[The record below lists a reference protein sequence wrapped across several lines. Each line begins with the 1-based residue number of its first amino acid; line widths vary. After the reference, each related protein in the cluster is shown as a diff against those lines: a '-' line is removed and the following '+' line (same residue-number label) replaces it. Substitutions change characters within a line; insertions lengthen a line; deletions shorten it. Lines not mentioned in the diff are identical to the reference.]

1 MPQKGSKTKMTNC
14 YWPQP
19 NGANHIPSGQQKRG
33 KIQLIRM
40 DPLKGSFV
48 WKSNRSRISRVRQ
61 KKVPMESPPTFN
73 RSETKRTEWY
83 LCILGKCAKILQE
96 VRKNTEK
103 NHSRQQIQISIVI
116 KIMHSGIRLCE
127 HKSQAY
133 YKKTTARLCTSYLP
147 CKEEPRW
154 WRNRTGR
161 PLSPLQIHQKNWT
174 LRKLHKVT
182 YVYLCA
188 FSMCVKRW

>member
-1 MPQKGSKTKMTNC
+1 
-14 YWPQP
+14 
-19 NGANHIPSGQQKRG
+19 
-33 KIQLIRM
+33 
-40 DPLKGSFV
+40 
-48 WKSNRSRISRVRQ
+48 
-61 KKVPMESPPTFN
+61 MESPPTFN

-133 YKKTTARLCTSYLP
+133 YKK
-147 CKEEPRW
+147 K
-154 WRNRTGR
+154 
-161 PLSPLQIHQKNWT
+161 LQDFVQ
-174 LRKLHKVT
+174 VT
-182 YVYLCA
+182 YV
-188 FSMCVKRW
+188 